1 MIARGIMQK
10 YQKSNKY
17 FNLSLY
23 TFVIIG
29 SLMATGY
36 IFPIGGNF
44 PEVPPIQFMLNP
56 ELYKNDYY
64 VQEMVKFN
72 PRYYYYYIIYL
83 LANLGTSIPLAHF
96 IYQFI
101 AFGSFILA
109 CYAIINIY
117 TNSKLPAAAMAFLS
131 IAASF
136 TDVGN
141 TLIFSTKSV
150 PSTFAMGFAIWGI
163 YFSLRQKWLTGYLFF
178 GLGCLL
184 QFLVGLLPG
193 LMMVPVLVIE
203 SVRQRKFKTL
213 IWAIVLL
220 AAMASIVY
228 VPMLLTG
235 TTSTHTIDNAEFVFI
250 HAQVRNPHHILPS
263 NWAVGNWFNFICFIL
278 GGLLC
283 IKKTNLLP
291 KEDKVNF
298 YVILGTSIFALFLNY
313 IFVEVYPQAFLAKLQ
328 LARTVPFAQIIIF
341 IVVSLTLDEV
351 DPHKQAPVSLFVLS
365 VMTLPFRGII
375 LLGFAVWQNKNYILP
390 KKYNILL
397 WIFAAG
403 TFIFSLTYPLTDS
416 SEIIGDRIITLPVFF
431 SILAFPFILEKTSF
445 ATSIKQTITHILALL
460 ATAILV
466 LGVAGI
472 LPKPILNI
480 FQTRININAVPTD
493 DLSRLAVRFSQISS
507 PDALVLIPP
516 SVTSFQFLSQRAIV
530 VNFKNFPFTDKG
542 IKQWKNRMEAVLGAP
557 LNPQMIWGGN
567 DLFIRRSSADLVK
580 VAINYHADYILTRS
594 DWHPNIDGEI
604 VDRQGKWIIFKIR

>member
-1 MIARGIMQK
+1 MQK
-10 YQKSNKY
+10 YQKSHKY

-23 TFVIIG
+23 TFAIIA

-96 IYQFI
+96 IYQFL

-117 TNSKLPAAAMAFLS
+117 TNSKLPAAAMAFLC
-131 IAASF
+131 IAATF

-193 LMMVPVLVIE
+193 LMMVPVLVIQ
-203 SVRQRKFKTL
+203 SVRQRNFKTL
-213 IWAIVLL
+213 ILAIALL

-235 TTSTHTIDNAEFVFI
+235 TTSTHTIDNAEFVYI
-250 HAQVRNPHHILPS
+250 HAKVRNPHHILPS
-263 NWAVGNWFNFICFIL
+263 NWDFGNWFNFICFIS

-283 IKKTNLLP
+283 IKNAELLR
-291 KEDKVNF
+291 KQDKVNF
-298 YVILGTSIFALFLNY
+298 YVIVGTSIFALFLNY
-313 IFVEVYPQAFLAKLQ
+313 IFVEVYPLAFIAKLQ
-328 LARTVPFAQIIIF
+328 LARTVPFAQLIIF
-341 IVVSLTLDEV
+341 IAVCLTVDILYRQKKIAISLLLLVVL
-351 DPHKQAPVSLFVLS
+351 
-365 VMTLPFRGII
+365 TLPFRGII
-375 LLGFAVWQNKNYILP
+375 FLGLSVWQTKKFVFP
-390 KKYNILL
+390 KRYNILL
-397 WIFAAG
+397 WILAVG
-403 TFIFSLTYPLTDS
+403 TVIFSLIYPVTDS
-416 SEIIGDRIITLPVFF
+416 WEIMGDRIISIPVLF
-431 SILAFPFILEKTSF
+431 SILAFPFILEETSL
-445 ATSIKQTITHILALL
+445 AASIKQTITHTLALITTVTL
-460 ATAILV
+460 IF
-466 LGVAGI
+466 GVAGI
-472 LPKPILNI
+472 LPKPILNV
-480 FQTRININAVPTD
+480 FQTRININAVSSD

-507 PDALVLIPP
+507 RDSLVLIPP
-516 SVTSFQFLSQRAIV
+516 SVTSFQFFSERAIV
-530 VNFKNFPFTDKG
+530 VNFKNFPFTEKG
-542 IKQWKNRMEAVLGAP
+542 IKEWQNRMEAVLGVP

-580 VAINYHADYILTRS
+580 VARNYHADYILTRT
-594 DWHPNIDGEI
+594 DWHPNIQGEI
-604 VDRQGKWIIFKIR
+604 ADKQGKWILYKIR

>member
-1 MIARGIMQK
+1 MQK
-10 YQKSNKY
+10 HQKSHWY

-23 TFVIIG
+23 TFAIIG

-96 IYQFI
+96 IYQFL

-117 TNSKLPAAAMAFLS
+117 TNSKLPAAAMAFLC

-203 SVRQRKFKTL
+203 CVRQRNFKTL
-213 IWAIVLL
+213 ILAIALL

-235 TTSTHTIDNAEFVFI
+235 TTSTHTIDNAEFVYI
-250 HAQVRNPHHILPS
+250 HAKVRNPHHILPS
-263 NWAVGNWFNFICFIL
+263 NWDLGNWFNFICFII

-283 IKKTNLLP
+283 IKNAELLP

-298 YVILGTSIFALFLNY
+298 YVIVGTSIFALFLNY
-313 IFVEVYPQAFLAKLQ
+313 IFVEVYPLALIAKLQ
-328 LARTVPFAQIIIF
+328 LARTVPFAQLIIF
-341 IVVSLTLDEV
+341 IAVCLTIDILYREKRIAISLLLLV
-351 DPHKQAPVSLFVLS
+351 GL
-365 VMTLPFRGII
+365 TLPFRGII
-375 LLGFAVWQNKNYILP
+375 FLGLSVWQTKKYVFP
-390 KKYNILL
+390 KRYNILL
-397 WIFAAG
+397 WILAVG
-403 TFIFSLTYPLTDS
+403 TVIFSLIYPVTDS
-416 SEIIGDRIITLPVFF
+416 WEIMGDRIISIPVLF
-431 SILAFPFILEKTSF
+431 SILAFPFILEETTI
-445 ATSIKQTITHILALL
+445 ATSIKQTLTHTLALITT
-460 ATAILV
+460 ATLV
-466 LGVAGI
+466 FGVAGI
-472 LPKPILNI
+472 LPKPILNV
-480 FQTRININAVPTD
+480 FQTRVNINALSSD

-507 PDALVLIPP
+507 RDSLVLIPP
-516 SVTSFQFLSQRAIV
+516 SVTSFQFFSERAIV
-530 VNFKNFPFTDKG
+530 VNFKNFPFTEKG
-542 IKQWKNRMEAVLGAP
+542 IKEWQNRMEAVLGVP

-580 VAINYHADYILTRS
+580 VARNYHADYILTRS

-604 VDRQGKWIIFKIR
+604 VEQEGKWILFKIR

>member
-1 MIARGIMQK
+1 MQK
-10 YQKSNKY
+10 HQKSHWY

-44 PEVPPIQFMLNP
+44 PEVPPIQLMLNP

-83 LANLGTSIPLAHF
+83 LANIGTSIPLAHF
-96 IYQFI
+96 IYQFL

-117 TNSKLPAAAMAFLS
+117 TNSKLPAAAMAFLC

-193 LMMVPVLVIE
+193 LMMVPVLFIE

-213 IWAIVLL
+213 ILAIALL

-235 TTSTHTIDNAEFVFI
+235 TTSTHTIDNAEFVYI
-250 HAQVRNPHHILPS
+250 HAKVRNPHHILPS
-263 NWAVGNWFNFICFIL
+263 NWDVGNWFNFICFIM

-283 IKKTNLLP
+283 IKNSDFLP

-298 YVILGTSIFALFLNY
+298 YIIIGTSVFGLFLNY
-313 IFVEVYPQAFLAKLQ
+313 IFVEIYPVAFIAKLQ
-328 LARTVPFAQIIIF
+328 LARTVPFAQLIIF
-341 IVVSLTLDEV
+341 IAVALTVEQFYRDKQIAVSLL
-351 DPHKQAPVSLFVLS
+351 LLS
-365 VMTLPFRGII
+365 ILTLPFRGII
-375 LLGFAVWQNKNYILP
+375 FLGLSVWQTKKYVFP
-390 KKYNILL
+390 KRYNILL
-397 WIFAAG
+397 WIIAAG
-403 TFIFSLTYPLTDS
+403 TVIFSLIYPLTDS
-416 SEIIGDRIITLPVFF
+416 WEIRGDRIISIPIFL
-431 SILAFPFILEKTSF
+431 SILAFPFILEKTSL
-445 ATSIKQTITHILALL
+445 ATSIKQTLTHTLALITT
-460 ATAILV
+460 ATLV
-466 LGVAGI
+466 CGVAGI
-472 LPKPILNI
+472 LPKPILNV
-480 FQTRININAVPTD
+480 FQTRVNINAVPRD
-493 DLSRLAVRFSQISS
+493 DLSKLAVRFSQISS
-507 PDALVLIPP
+507 RDSLVLIPP
-516 SVTSFQFLSQRAIV
+516 SVTSFQFFSERAIV
-530 VNFKNFPFTDKG
+530 VNFKNFPFTEKG
-542 IKQWKNRMEAVLGAP
+542 IKEWQSRMETVLGVP

-567 DLFIRRSSADLVK
+567 DFFIRRSSADLVK
-580 VAINYHADYILTRS
+580 VAKNYHADYILTRT
-594 DWHPNIDGEI
+594 DWHPNIPGEI
-604 VDRQGKWIIFKIR
+604 ADKQGKWILYKIR

>member
-1 MIARGIMQK
+1 MQK
-10 YQKSNKY
+10 HQKSNWY

-23 TFVIIG
+23 TFAIIG

-96 IYQFI
+96 IYQFL

-117 TNSKLPAAAMAFLS
+117 TNSKLPAAAMAFLC

-193 LMMVPVLVIE
+193 LMMLPVLVIE
-203 SVRQRKFKTL
+203 SVRQRNFKTL
-213 IWAIVLL
+213 ILAIALL

-235 TTSTHTIDNAEFVFI
+235 TTSTHTIDNAEFVYI
-250 HAQVRNPHHILPS
+250 HAKVRNPHHILPS
-263 NWAVGNWFNFICFIL
+263 NWDLGNWFNFICFII

-283 IKKTNLLP
+283 IKNAELLR

-298 YVILGTSIFALFLNY
+298 YVIVGTSIFALFLNY
-313 IFVEVYPQAFLAKLQ
+313 IFVEVYPLAFIAKLQ
-328 LARTVPFAQIIIF
+328 LARTVPFAQLIIF
-341 IVVSLTLDEV
+341 IAVCLTIDILYRQKKIAISLLLLVVLT
-351 DPHKQAPVSLFVLS
+351 F
-365 VMTLPFRGII
+365 PFRGII
-375 LLGFAVWQNKNYILP
+375 FLGLSVWQA
-390 KKYNILL
+390 KKYVFPKRYNIFL
-397 WIFAAG
+397 WILAVG
-403 TFIFSLTYPLTDS
+403 TVIFSLIYPVTDS
-416 SEIIGDRIITLPVFF
+416 WEIMGDRIISIPVLF
-431 SILAFPFILEKTSF
+431 SILAFPFILEETSL
-445 ATSIKQTITHILALL
+445 ATSIKQTLTHTLALITT
-460 ATAILV
+460 ATLV

-472 LPKPILNI
+472 LPKPILNV
-480 FQTRININAVPTD
+480 FKTRVNINAVSSD
-493 DLSRLAVRFSQISS
+493 DLSRLAMRFSQISS
-507 PDALVLIPP
+507 RDSLVLIPP
-516 SVTSFQFLSQRAIV
+516 SVTSFQFFSERAIV
-530 VNFKNFPFTDKG
+530 VNFKNFPFTEKG
-542 IKQWKNRMEAVLGAP
+542 IKEWQNRMEAVLGVP

-580 VAINYHADYILTRS
+580 VARNYHADYILTRT
-594 DWHPNIDGEI
+594 DWHPNMQGEI
-604 VDRQGKWIIFKIR
+604 ADKQGKWILYKIR

>member
-1 MIARGIMQK
+1 MQK
-10 YQKSNKY
+10 HQKPNWY

-23 TFVIIG
+23 TFAIIG

-96 IYQFI
+96 IYQFL

-117 TNSKLPAAAMAFLS
+117 TNSKLPAAAMAFLC

-203 SVRQRKFKTL
+203 SVRQRNFKTL
-213 IWAIVLL
+213 ILAIALL

-235 TTSTHTIDNAEFVFI
+235 TTSTHTIDNAEFVYI
-250 HAQVRNPHHILPS
+250 HAKVRNPHHILPS
-263 NWAVGNWFNFICFIL
+263 NWDVGNWFNFICFIM

-283 IKKTNLLP
+283 IKNSELLR

-298 YVILGTSIFALFLNY
+298 YVIVGTSIFALFLNY
-313 IFVEVYPQAFLAKLQ
+313 IFVEVYPLAFIAKLQ
-328 LARTVPFAQIIIF
+328 LARTVPFAQLIIF
-341 IVVSLTLDEV
+341 IAVCLTVDILYREKRIAISLLLLVVL
-351 DPHKQAPVSLFVLS
+351 
-365 VMTLPFRGII
+365 TLPFRGII
-375 LLGFAVWQNKNYILP
+375 FLGLSVWQTKKYVFP
-390 KKYNILL
+390 KRYNILL
-397 WIFAAG
+397 WILAAV
-403 TFIFSLTYPLTDS
+403 TVIFSLIYPVTDS
-416 SEIIGDRIITLPVFF
+416 WEIMGDRIISIPVLF
-431 SILAFPFILEKTSF
+431 SILAFPFILEETSL
-445 ATSIKQTITHILALL
+445 AKSIKQTLTHTLALITT
-460 ATAILV
+460 ATLV

-472 LPKPILNI
+472 LPKPILNV
-480 FQTRININAVPTD
+480 FQTRVNINALSSD

-507 PDALVLIPP
+507 RDSLVLIPP
-516 SVTSFQFLSQRAIV
+516 SVTSFQFFSERAIV
-530 VNFKNFPFTDKG
+530 VNFKNFPFTEKG
-542 IKQWKNRMEAVLGAP
+542 IKEWQNRMEAVLGVP

-580 VAINYHADYILTRS
+580 VARNYHADYILTRS
-594 DWHPNIDGEI
+594 
-604 VDRQGKWIIFKIR
+604 

>member
-1 MIARGIMQK
+1 MQK
-10 YQKSNKY
+10 HQKPNWY

-23 TFVIIG
+23 TFAIVG

-72 PRYYYYYIIYL
+72 PRYYYYYIISL

-96 IYQFI
+96 IYQFL

-117 TNSKLPAAAMAFLS
+117 TNSKLPGAAMAFLC

-193 LMMVPVLVIE
+193 LMMLPVLFIQ
-203 SVRQRKFKTL
+203 SARQRNFKTL
-213 IWAIVLL
+213 ILAIALL

-235 TTSTHTIDNAEFVFI
+235 TTSTHTIDNAEFVYI
-250 HAQVRNPHHILPS
+250 HAKVRNPHHILPS
-263 NWAVGNWFNFICFIL
+263 NWDFGNWFNFICFII

-283 IKKTNLLP
+283 IKNAELLR

-298 YVILGTSIFALFLNY
+298 YVIVGTSIFALFLNY
-313 IFVEVYPQAFLAKLQ
+313 IFVEVYPLAFIAKLQ
-328 LARTVPFAQIIIF
+328 LARTVPFAQLIIF
-341 IVVSLTLDEV
+341 IAVSLTINILYREN
-351 DPHKQAPVSLFVLS
+351 KLAISLLLLVVL
-365 VMTLPFRGII
+365 TLPFRGII
-375 LLGFAVWQNKNYILP
+375 FLGLSVWQTKKYAFP
-390 KKYNILL
+390 KRYNILL
-397 WIFAAG
+397 WILPAV
-403 TFIFSLTYPLTDS
+403 TVIFSLIYPVTDS
-416 SEIIGDRIITLPVFF
+416 WEIMGDRIISIPVLF
-431 SILAFPFILEKTSF
+431 SILAFPFILEETSL
-445 ATSIKQTITHILALL
+445 AKSIKQTLTHTLALITT
-460 ATAILV
+460 ATLV
-466 LGVAGI
+466 FGVAGI
-472 LPKPILNI
+472 LPKPILNV
-480 FQTRININAVPTD
+480 FQTRVNINAVSSD

-507 PDALVLIPP
+507 RDSLVLIPP
-516 SVTSFQFLSQRAIV
+516 SVTSFQFFSKRAIV
-530 VNFKNFPFTDKG
+530 VNFKNFPFTEKG
-542 IKQWKNRMEAVLGAP
+542 IKEWQNRMQAVLGVP

-580 VAINYHADYILTRS
+580 VARYYHADYILTRS
-594 DWHPNIDGEI
+594 DWHPNVDGEI
-604 VDRQGKWIIFKIR
+604 VEQEGKWILFKIR